1 MTGVFPAMA
10 AVFVEG
16 ERSADGRCGADA
28 AEFVAWLIDG
38 SGF

>member
-1 MTGVFPAMA
+1 VYFPRWRLF
-10 AVFVEG
+10 FVEG
-16 ERSADGRCGADA
+16 ERSADGHCGADA